1 MKWTDKKIKTK
12 LQKNYGWD
20 WQELAELARAIG
32 YKCQRQ
38 AGSHRIFKH
47 PHDRNNLVIPTN
59 EDLRRTDCNII
70 SQLKNTY
77 FKTHPYHDK
86 KEILTSRLITVP
98 VEEIPVVEEAI
109 VIPKIDW
116 FEFVKNTRKNS
127 AYSQYETG
135 GYLGIHGTTY
145 GNVELGKRKFTENEY
160 FKWCE
165 LFNLNPLDYVEYI
178 PLNSPTPGKKNTED
192 KMISK
197 QEKTIL
203 APKSK
208 PTPEDIIGSIKM
220 KLARLEELKDILENY
235 SKLNAEYEELLEE
248 LSRAGTL

>member
-86 KEILTSRLITVP
+86 KEILTSTLITVP
-98 VEEIPVVEEAI
+98 VEEIPVVDESAY
-109 VIPKIDW
+109 IPKIDW
-116 FEFVKNTRKNS
+116 FDFVKNSRQNS
-127 AYSQYETG
+127 GYSQLYVAE
-135 GYLGIHGTTY
+135 YLGIKTNVY
-145 GNVELGKRKFTENEY
+145 GRIERNTRQFLEDEY

-178 PLNSPTPGKKNTED
+178 PLHTPCRGKRTTEE
-192 KMISK
+192 KMIPK
-197 QEKTIL
+197 QERTIH
-203 APKSK
+203 APKGK
-208 PTPEDIIGSIKM
+208 PTPEDIIGSIKL
-220 KLARLEELKDILENY
+220 KLARLEELKEILENY
-235 SKLNAEYEELLEE
+235 QQLNDEYENLLEE